1 MASESQHIGPAGSI
15 TFAGFID
22 AKRQHLRSS
31 GQANVRAGV
40 IGTTAVVGVQSRV
53 ARVAWQFER
62 NTRHW
67 FHLVRNG
74 SLFADLELPS
84 QSGVLVLGP
93 AYLVNPGDVLEIHY
107 FHEYWEN
114 RFPGSIVL
122 TLYLEE

>member
-1 MASESQHIGPAGSI
+1 MASGSPEIVPAGSI

-22 AKRQHLRSS
+22 GKRQNLRA
-31 GQANVRAGV
+31 GGLANVRAGV
-40 IGTTAVVGVQSRV
+40 IGTVAVVGVRSRV

-67 FHLVRNG
+67 FHLVKNG
-74 SLFADLELPS
+74 EFFADLEMPTP
-84 QSGVLVLGP
+84 SGVLVLGP
-93 AYLVNPGDVLEIHY
+93 SYLVNPGDLLQMHC

-114 RFPGSIVL
+114 RFPGPIAV